1 MKNIEILQK
10 VADLVGFKFSTH
22 AFAEVELVGGVR
34 ITNSTEGDFLVGDT
48 ISILNEDGTSSVV
61 GEGTHELLD
70 GRVFLTDSEGKL
82 VEIRENDE
90 EADTEGAPGSVE
102 ASKKKRKME
111 EVEIEVPDEVADAI
125 TPEVV
130 EEVVEAVVDALVP
143 IVEELKVLTEEMKK
157 MRKDYEAFKASSAY
171 TPLKEDKKVS
181 SAFSDHRYEV
191 LKAMKKSMK

>member
-10 VADLVGFKFSTH
+10 VADLVGFKFSSTH

-48 ISILNEDGTSSVV
+48 ISVLNDDGTSSVV
-61 GEGTHELLD
+61 GEGIHELLD
-70 GRVFLTDSEGKL
+70 GRVFLTDTEGKL
-82 VEIRENDE
+82 VEIRESAD
-90 EADTEGAPGSVE
+90 EADTEGAPGSTEAGVE
-102 ASKKKRKME
+102 ME
-111 EVEIEVPDEVADAI
+111 EVEVEVPDMVADVM
-125 TPEVV
+125 TPD
-130 EEVVEAVVDALVP
+130 VVEAVVEALTP

-157 MRKDYEAFKASSAY
+157 MKKDYEDFKASSAY
-171 TPLKEDKKVS
+171 TPVNEDKRVS